1 MPDET
6 SARLWDLRAQ
16 CEDMLRT
23 LSTAQQWLEAYRD
36 AQPNALE
43 KLREQMQLL
52 HRDIAEIVTL
62 AQETEAHLAKL
73 PAIHRQSAER

>member
-36 AQPNALE
+36 AQPGALE
-43 KLREQMQLL
+43 KLREQIQLL
-52 HRDIAEIVTL
+52 HRDIAEIVTV
-62 AQETEAHLAKL
+62 AQETDAHLANL
-73 PAIHRQSAER
+73 PAILRDSAER

>member
-16 CEDMLRT
+16 CEDMLRR

-36 AQPNALE
+36 AQPGALE
-43 KLREQMQLL
+43 KLREQIQLL
-52 HRDIAEIVTL
+52 HRDIAEIVTV
-62 AQETEAHLAKL
+62 AQETDTHLANL
-73 PAIHRQSAER
+73 PVMHRESTER